1 MSDSCLNGSERRC
14 GVLRRR
20 LFCSGMGRRT
30 ILCWRLALLV
40 PLALFA
46 LAAIGA
52 QSGAAAWLVLPAIG
66 RAIGGDATA
75 DSVRLDARGRL
86 VMRGVV
92 VRIPGIDGDPGEV
105 VTIERAEAEVAWSR
119 ALSGISA
126 IRSLALRGPTLRVS
140 VERDTGLPNLAA
152 LRLPEMSGAT
162 GTVSLP
168 RIEVADGTIL
178 WGEHNGERFSL
189 LRRIN
194 VRGWIEPDPVA
205 ADKAYTVLLEEVNG
219 GTGAATGLVV
229 SGRIDESSADVSMA
243 GFTFEH
249 WLPGAVPAGA
259 RGFFEDMAIEGTIP
273 RISVRFD
280 TQGQRPI
287 EAEAQ
292 LDGVRLTLPQIAV
305 RGSGE
310 GLTLRDTSGT
320 ISIRD
325 GVFRAGVI
333 GVAAEVPYRVN
344 LGYEIF
350 SDDGA
355 FETQIEIVDFQLARN
370 PDFVPFLPEE
380 VGTILRKFAAEGG
393 PGSGD
398 AVSPSAVVSSAVNL
412 RGRYAIRGTQP
423 PDLLGFD
430 GTLSFRDGVSTFHGF
445 PYPFADM
452 TGWVEFTGDEIVI
465 REIRGVSPTGAT
477 LVAVGTIAPLGE
489 TSEIDLKISVVDV
502 PVDRL
507 LEHSMPEDRRAI
519 IRELFNRELYDAM
532 IERGLVLSS
541 AGAAELRRLRDR
553 MASPDAGLDP
563 AAVRGTLAG
572 LDRMLEAPVF
582 DRGGVAQLDI
592 RLHRPLGLNTR
603 WQTRVGI
610 ELAEAGLV
618 VRNFP
623 MPIAA
628 HGVKVEVGGDRAVL
642 ERGSYRPLGAA
653 AGSVTGSADLTGG
666 RFTPMLQVR
675 AESMRVDDLFRFAV
689 APPTDD
695 DPAGEGRAVAAG
707 IIDRLSIDG
716 VFDAEGVITTTPD
729 GGPGFDLV
737 LDLSRLTLTP
747 EPIAGVPPIILT
759 QPEGTL
765 RLTHHGLELGGVCRA
780 LGVSDDASLESPALV
795 AIDFEL
801 GWNDGEVTYDA
812 RADISGAHAALP
824 GEQVVAVFSP
834 EAASKLRGLRDMF
847 APTGRADIAASL
859 SRASGGEPLSR
870 TEVTGLRGAE
880 VAWLGGRLGLE
891 NARGVASVIVEGDLP
906 HAEVVGLH
914 ADLLFDGEPSG
925 HVSVA
930 GTMNLDAA
938 RGDEQRR
945 LEVSLTGGRF
955 ESSMAKR
962 FVRDAVRGPFADEYL
977 EHGARGEFDLD
988 LVLLPRR
995 TRPDAR
1001 TPPGIEQLARPE
1013 SALRPRWAA
1022 FTRRGTEVR
1031 FDEIEGAVVTAPGSA
1046 RFDGLVARNAEMEF
1060 RLDGAVVADGAG
1072 GSSLLARIGGRASS
1086 LSDAL
1091 RAALPAEL
1099 NDQIDALGF
1108 RAGGEISFDDAA
1120 LRVRTLPADDV
1131 SPPRAEM
1138 NFEGRVALGDASL
1151 VVGVPIDKVRGSGEV
1166 SVRRG
1171 PDDPASSFTL
1181 RAIAERARVNGLWFE
1196 DARLAVESDA
1206 SVPGRV
1212 VMPLFSA
1219 RAAGGVVA
1227 GHAAAYPSGATASK
1241 ELLYAMDFRFSG
1253 LSLARVLGQAEAFRQ
1268 GLDDPA
1274 ALPASRAETGATL
1287 EGAVT
1292 LGGVV
1297 GRDQTR
1303 RGKGSVSIAGGE
1315 VVRTPGITRLLEL
1328 ANLQLPGDEQLDYA
1342 SVEFSADGEVF
1353 VLEDIAL
1360 VSRSLEVLGFGTVTW
1375 PGKQISLRFRPR
1387 GVTRIPLL
1395 SFVVD
1400 AVRNEVLTTVD
1411 VGGTLDDPDW
1421 SIKPFSGTRRLI
1433 GALVGADGSA
1443 STRTLAELEQRA
1455 DSRRLD
1461 RSALRRAIP
1470 PIRPAKMTS
1479 RDRLSDAA
1487 VQETP

>member
-1 MSDSCLNGSERRC
+1 M
-14 GVLRRR
+14 LRRR

-30 ILCWRLALLV
+30 ILCWRLALLI
-40 PLALFA
+40 PLGLFA

-66 RAIGGDATA
+66 RAIGGEASA

-86 VMRGVV
+86 VMRGVM
-92 VRIPGIDGDPGEV
+92 VRIPGVEGDPGEV
-105 VTIERAEAEVAWSR
+105 ITIDRAEAEVAWSR
-119 ALSGISA
+119 AFSGVSA
-126 IRSLALRGPTLRVS
+126 IRSLSLRGPTLRVS
-140 VERDTGLPNLAA
+140 VERDTGMPNLAA

-168 RIEVADGTIL
+168 RIEVAEGSIL
-178 WGEHNGERFSL
+178 WGEHTGDRFSL

-205 ADKAYTVLLEEVNG
+205 ADRAYTVLLEEVNG

-243 GFTFEH
+243 GFTFQH

-280 TQGQRPI
+280 TQGRRPI

-305 RGSGE
+305 RGSGK

-344 LGYEIF
+344 LGYGIF

-355 FETQIEIVDFQLARN
+355 FDAQIEIVDFQLARN

-412 RGRYAIRGTQP
+412 RGRYAIGGSRP

-430 GTLSFRDGVSTFHGF
+430 GTLSFRDGVSAFHGF

-477 LVAVGTIAPLGE
+477 LVAVGNIAPLGE

-507 LEHSMPEDRRAI
+507 LEHSMPEDRRPI

-541 AGAAELRRLRDR
+541 EGAAELRRLRKQV
-553 MASPDAGLDP
+553 ALPEAGLDP
-563 AAVRGTLAG
+563 AALRGTLAG

-603 WQTRVGI
+603 WETRVGI

-628 HGVKVEVGGDRAVL
+628 HGVKIEVGGDRAVL
-642 ERGSYRPLGAA
+642 ERGSYRPIGAA
-653 AGSVTGSADLTGG
+653 AGSVTGSADLAGG
-666 RFTPMLQVR
+666 RFTPMLRVR

-689 APPTDD
+689 APPGDD
-695 DPAGEGRAVAAG
+695 DPAAEGRAVAAG
-707 IIDRLSIDG
+707 IIDRLAIDG

-729 GGPGFDLV
+729 GGPGFDLA

-747 EPIAGVPPIILT
+747 EPIAGVPPVILT

-780 LGVSDDASLESPALV
+780 LGVSDDASLENPSLV
-795 AIDFEL
+795 AIDLEM
-801 GWNDGEVTYDA
+801 GWNDGEVAYDA

-824 GEQVVAVFSP
+824 GEQVVGVFSP
-834 EAASKLRGLRDMF
+834 DAASKLRGLRDQF
-847 APTGRADIAASL
+847 APTGRADIAAHL
-859 SRASGGEPLSR
+859 SKAPGQEPRSR
-870 TEVTGLRGAE
+870 TEVTGLRDAE
-880 VAWLGGRLGLE
+880 VAWLGGRLGLD
-891 NARGVASVIVEGDLP
+891 NARGMAAVVVEGDLP
-906 HAEVVGLH
+906 HAEVAGLE
-914 ADLLFDGEPSG
+914 ADLLFDGEPAG
-925 HVSVA
+925 RIGVA
-930 GTMNLDAA
+930 GTMNLEAA
-938 RGDEQRR
+938 RGDAQRR
-945 LEVSLTGGRF
+945 LEVSVAGGRF

-962 FVRDAVRGPFADEYL
+962 FVRDVIRGGFAHEYH
-977 EHGARGEFDLD
+977 EHEARGEFDLD
-988 LVLLPRR
+988 LVLLPLSRP
-995 TRPDAR
+995 PDAG
-1001 TPPGIEQLARPE
+1001 TPLGIEQLARPE
-1013 SALRPRWAA
+1013 SVLRPRWAA
-1022 FTRRGTEVR
+1022 FTRRGAELR
-1031 FDEIEGAVVTAPGSA
+1031 FDEIDGAVVTAPGSA
-1046 RFDGLVARNAEMEF
+1046 RFEGLVARNGEMEF

-1108 RAGGEISFDDAA
+1108 RAGGEITLDDAT
-1120 LRVRTLPADDV
+1120 LRVRTLPPADGAPIGV
-1131 SPPRAEM
+1131 TPRATM
-1138 NFEGRVALGDASL
+1138 VFEGRVGLGDASL

-1166 SVRRG
+1166 SVGRG
-1171 PDDPASSFTL
+1171 PDDPAASFSL

-1196 DARLAVESDA
+1196 DARVAVESDA
-1206 SVPGRV
+1206 SAPGRV
-1212 VMPLFSA
+1212 VMPLLSA
-1219 RAAGGVVA
+1219 RSAGGVVT
-1227 GHAAAYPSGATASK
+1227 GHAAAYPDVASAGD
-1241 ELLYAMDFRFSG
+1241 EVLYTMDFRFSG
-1253 LSLARVLGQAEAFRQ
+1253 LSLASVLDHADAFRL

-1274 ALPASRAETGATL
+1274 ALPKPRADTGATL
-1287 EGAVT
+1287 EGVVT

-1303 RGKGSVSIAGGE
+1303 RGKGSVRIAGGE
-1315 VVRTPGITRLLEL
+1315 VVRTPGVTRLLEL
-1328 ANLQLPGDEQLDYA
+1328 ANLQLPGDERLDYA

-1360 VSRSLEVLGFGTVTW
+1360 VSRSLEVLGFGTVSW

-1400 AVRNEVLTTVD
+1400 SVRNEVLTTVD
-1411 VGGTLDDPDW
+1411 VGGTLDDPAW

-1443 STRTLAELEQRA
+1443 TTRTLAELEQRA

-1479 RDRLSDAA
+1479 RERLSAA
-1487 VQETP
+1487 AGQEAP